1 MPRRSHETLRAL
13 LEAHEVVQFADFQA
27 ALDNASRATT
37 FRYLKRLSYQ
47 RSYNHNSRYYTRLA
61 PARFDRFGLCSINGI
76 HFSRDGS
83 LGQTLIR
90 LVCEA
95 NAGWSQRELEQLLHV
110 RVSVLLLEAVRR
122 EQLARAKLERV
133 YIYVNPR
140 HVLAQAQLQHRRE
153 HLDAQA
159 LHRRGEGEMEFAD
172 TVVIAV
178 LLVLIRHP
186 GSNPGQVGRRLRGHS
201 PPIPIA
207 QVRGVFSRYELD
219 DLGKKGGPSSC

>member
-1 MPRRSHETLRAL
+1 MPRRSHETLQRL

-37 FRYLKRLSYQ
+37 FRYLKRVAYQ
-47 RSYNHNSRYYTRLA
+47 RSYNHNSRYYTRLE
-61 PARFDRFGLCSINGI
+61 PARFDRFGLFSINGI

-90 LVCEA
+90 LVCESS
-95 NAGWSQRELEQLLHV
+95 AGWSQRELDQLLHV

-122 EQLARAKLERV
+122 ERLARAKPERV
-133 YIYVNPR
+133 YIYVDPR
-140 HVLAQAQLQHRRE
+140 HAFARAQLQHRRE
-153 HLDAQA
+153 QVDAPA
-159 LHRRGEGEMEFAD
+159 LRPLGEGGIELGA

-186 GSNPGQVGRRLRGHS
+186 GSTPGQVVRRLRGHS

-207 QVRGVFSRYELD
+207 QVHRVFSRYALD
-219 DLGKKGGPSSC
+219 DIGKKGGSSSY

>member
-1 MPRRSHETLRAL
+1 MPRRSHETLHAL

-47 RSYNHNSRYYTRLA
+47 RSYNHNSRYYTRLV

-90 LVCEA
+90 LVCESR
-95 NAGWSQRELEQLLHV
+95 AGWSQRELEQLLHV

-122 EQLARAKLERV
+122 EQLSRTKLERV
-133 YIYVNPR
+133 YIYVHPR
-140 HVLAQAQLQHRRE
+140 HALGQAQLLHRRE
-153 HLDAQA
+153 QLGAQA
-159 LHRRGEGEMEFAD
+159 LRRLGDGEMELSDA
-172 TVVIAV
+172 VVIAV

-186 GSNPGQVGRRLRGHS
+186 GSTPGQVVRRLRGHS
-201 PPIPIA
+201 PPIPIV
-207 QVRGVFSRYELD
+207 QVHGVFSRYELD
-219 DLGKKGGPSSC
+219 DIGKKGGPSSD

>member
-1 MPRRSHETLRAL
+1 MPRRSLETLQVV
-13 LEAHEVVQFADFQA
+13 LETHEVVQFADLQA

-47 RSYNHNSRYYTRLA
+47 RSYNHNSRYYARVA

-90 LVCEA
+90 LVCESS
-95 NAGWSQRELEQLLHV
+95 AGWSQRELEQLLHV
-110 RVSVLLLEAVRR
+110 RVSVLLLAAVRR
-122 EQLARAKLERV
+122 ERLARAKLDRV
-133 YIYVNPR
+133 YIYVHPR
-140 HVLAQAQLQHRRE
+140 HALAQAQLQHRRE
-153 HLDAQA
+153 QVDAQA
-159 LHRRGEGEMEFAD
+159 LRRLGEGEIELGP

-186 GSNPGQVGRRLRGHS
+186 GSTPGQVVRRLRGHS
-201 PPIPIA
+201 PPIPIV
-207 QVRGVFSRYELD
+207 QVHRVFSRYELD
-219 DLGKKGGPSSC
+219 DIGKKGGSSSY